1 MVDFIVHKLYL
12 KEFDLKKKKTKLNY
26 QSTVKNVEQ
35 IKLSYNIEE

>member
-12 KEFDLKKKKTKLNY
+12 KEFDLKKKLNY

>member
-1 MVDFIVHKLYL
+1 MADFIVHKLYL
-12 KEFDLKKKKTKLNY
+12 KELDLKKKTKLNY